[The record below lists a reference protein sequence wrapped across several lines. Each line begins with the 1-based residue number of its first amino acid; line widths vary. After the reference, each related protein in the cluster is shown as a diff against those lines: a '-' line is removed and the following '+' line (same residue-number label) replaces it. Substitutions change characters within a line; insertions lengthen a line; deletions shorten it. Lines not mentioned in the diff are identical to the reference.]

1 MWLIRKEGELVGNII
16 KDDIYILHLF
26 KGSILSP
33 SLVINASFRV
43 LFNFLDFL
51 PTAPNIQWVGDGD
64 PMIRI

>member
-33 SLVINASFRV
+33 FLVINASFRV
-43 LFNFLDFL
+43 LFNFLDSL
-51 PTAPNIQWVGDGD
+51 P
-64 PMIRI
+64 

>member
-16 KDDIYILHLF
+16 KEDIYILHLF

-43 LFNFLDFL
+43 LFNFLDSL
-51 PTAPNIQWVGDGD
+51 PYSSKYTMGGDGD